1 MQPAGPPMSGEGADH
16 ALRTRGEERDRI
28 SGDLLD
34 LESHTSFQLLKG
46 AALRGRTLTAWA
58 SAQEAMTRV
67 WTLYDAYRGV
77 LRQAEEVRARRARPG
92 PAELEELTFL
102 LMGPSVRPAAE
113 AEPVERRSLRPSPAD
128 GLSLDETV
136 TRMDEAFRS
145 VGETLTEID
154 AAWTA
159 FLPAMESAA
168 ARLDEITRLTAD
180 LGEPPPA
187 PGHAAELARLRSTAT
202 ADPLDFPVADLDR
215 LGATL
220 DSRLTDLSRADALR
234 RSYGPRH
241 AALTDLI
248 ALVRTA
254 EAEARRTHLLVSVK
268 ILLPSS
274 AGPRPASDRLAA
286 DAAALPPAGLAA
298 ADAAATPPVGL
309 AGGGWVERAR
319 RLSSVEA
326 AAREALNRARTTTSA
341 LLGLMAR
348 RDELRGRLL
357 ATQSKAVRVGLAEDP
372 ESARRFTRAHE
383 LLWTAPCDLNQAADA
398 VEHYQDAIH
407 GGRR

>member
-1 MQPAGPPMSGEGADH
+1 MSREGADH

-46 AALRGRTLTAWA
+46 ATLRGRTLTVWT
-58 SAQEAMTRV
+58 SAQQAMTRI

-77 LRQAEEVRARRARPG
+77 LRQAEDVRARRARPG

-102 LMGPSVRPAAE
+102 LAGPSVRPPAE
-113 AEPVERRSLRPSPAD
+113 AEPVERRSLRPLPVQ

-136 TRMDEAFRS
+136 AQMDEAFRS
-145 VGETLTEID
+145 VGEALTEID

-159 FLPAMESAA
+159 FLPPLESAA

-180 LGEPPPA
+180 LGEPPLA
-187 PGHAAELARLRSTAT
+187 PGHEAELARLRSTAT
-202 ADPLDFPVADLDR
+202 ADPLGCSPADLDR
-215 LGATL
+215 LSAAL
-220 DSRLTDLSRADALR
+220 DSRLADLSRADALR

-241 AALTDLI
+241 TALIELI

-254 EAEARRTHLLVSVK
+254 EAEARRTYTLVAVK

-274 AGPRPASDRLAA
+274 TRPRPASDRLAA
-286 DAAALPPAGLAA
+286 DAGALPSG
-298 ADAAATPPVGL
+298 DAL

-319 RLSSVEA
+319 RLSSVEH
-326 AAREALNRARTTTSA
+326 AARDALTRAKTTTSA

-357 ATQSKAVRVGLAEDP
+357 ATQAKAVRVGLAEDS

-398 VEHYQDAIH
+398 VDHYQDAIH